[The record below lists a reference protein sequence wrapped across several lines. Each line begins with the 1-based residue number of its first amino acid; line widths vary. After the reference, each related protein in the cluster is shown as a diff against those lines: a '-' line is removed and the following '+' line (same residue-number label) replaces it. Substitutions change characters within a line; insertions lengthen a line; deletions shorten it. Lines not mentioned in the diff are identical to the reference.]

1 MHSHRIHSQHIID
14 KATKEFLLPP
24 KNTRTPLFYGLPKI
38 HKSGCPLR
46 PIVSGCDGPTDHLSA
61 YVTHFIQ
68 PLASNLPSHIKDTK
82 HFLNLIEKLP
92 PLPPNALLV
101 TADVTS
107 LYTNIPH
114 EEGIA
119 AVIHFMEE
127 YKHLLPTNCP
137 PPHIV
142 RIILD
147 FILKHST
154 FKFMDTHIHQI
165 LGTSMGTRMAPPYAN
180 LFMGKEERTI
190 ILTFLHLI
198 YFWKRFTDD
207 IFFIFLGSHCQLRSL
222 MTFMNTISPTIKY
235 TFTYS
240 KQTVNFLDVK
250 IYLSK
255 NRKLKTKL
263 YRKPTDCMTPLH
275 FHSHHPLSCKEGIIY
290 SQALRYNMIIS
301 EDHILQAELNNL
313 TRILLARS
321 CPLHLII
328 KNIKKALTHSRNY
341 LLSQR
346 TPHTE
351 TNILPFITPFS
362 DMGKQLTAIIHR
374 NWEIVAN
381 DTTLSIIWPSKPLS
395 AYTRSNSIHNYLVHS
410 AQTYGASKQNS

>member
-1 MHSHRIHSQHIID
+1 MGYPKFANQAALS
-14 KATKEFLLPP
+14 ALLFQGVMVQL
-24 KNTRTPLFYGLPKI
+24 TI
-38 HKSGCPLR
+38 
-46 PIVSGCDGPTDHLSA
+46 SA

-68 PLASNLPSHIKDTK
+68 PLASNLPSHIKHTK
-82 HFLNLIEKLP
+82 YFLNLIEKLP

-142 RIILD
+142 RIILN

-154 FKFMDTHIHQI
+154 FKFMDRHIHQI
-165 LGTSMGTRMAPPYAN
+165 LGTSIGTKMATPYTN
-180 LFMGKEERTI
+180 LFIGKEERTI
-190 ILTFLHLI
+190 IVTFLHLI
-198 YFWKRFTDD
+198 YFWKGFIDD
-207 IFFIFLGSHCQLRSL
+207 IFFIFLGSHSQLKSF

-240 KQTVNFLDVK
+240 KQTVTFLDVQ

-255 NRKLKTKL
+255 NKKCKTKL
-263 YRKPTDCMTPLH
+263 YRKPTECMTLLH
-275 FHSHHPLSCKEGIIY
+275 FHSHHPLSYKEGVIY
-290 SQALRYNMIIS
+290 PQALRYNMIIS
-301 EDHILQAELNNL
+301 GDHILEAELNNL
-313 TRILLARS
+313 TRILLTRS
-321 CPLHLII
+321 HPLHLII
-328 KNIKKALTHSRNY
+328 KNMKKASTHSCNY

-346 TPHTE
+346 TPHTQ
-351 TNILPFITPFS
+351 TNILPIITPFS
-362 DMGKQLTAIIHR
+362 DIGKQLTAIIHK
-374 NWEIVAN
+374 NWQIVAN
-381 DTTLSIIWPSKPLS
+381 DTTLSTIWPSKPLS
-395 AYTRSNSIHNYLVHS
+395 AYTKSNSIHKHHVHS
-410 AQTYGASKQNS
+410 AQTYGASQQIS